1 MLNPFGK
8 KPKPEAKRVQS
19 AADPADDLE
28 VIDPERERL
37 GDDREEKATQAEID
51 AALLEA
57 LAEFEARP
65 NPIMKKKQ

>member
-1 MLNPFGK
+1 MRLPFGG
-8 KPKPEAKRVQS
+8 KPKPEEKVQ

-28 VIDPERERL
+28 VIDPEREKL

-65 NPIMKKKQ
+65 NALLTKKKQ